1 MSAFAK
7 SVFEYQVTRSNRR
20 KTLSVVIRHAKVK
33 VMVPDFVSDAQ
44 VNSFVNER
52 HEWIVEKLNLQQ
64 QYVAQKQQF
73 EKQYTEGETFLYFG
87 NEIYLHLVSAG
98 RSWVDL
104 HGLQLVVAVSDKVA
118 QSKRNDTIKRLIT
131 NWYKKQLTL
140 YVSPKMH
147 EQAMLMGVDFKELK
161 VRSYKRR
168 WGSCTAQ
175 GVVSFN
181 LLLAMAPKFVIDYV
195 ILHELCHRVHMNH
208 SSDFWALVATYCP
221 DYKLAKV
228 WLKDHSELLQ
238 L

>member
-7 SVFEYQVTRSNRR
+7 SAFEYQVTRSNRR

-33 VMVPDFVSDAQ
+33 VMVPAFVSDAQ
-44 VNSFVNER
+44 VNTFIDER
-52 HEWIVEKLNLQQ
+52 YDWIVEKLNLQQ
-64 QYVAQKQQF
+64 QYVAQKQQL
-73 EKQYTEGETFLYFG
+73 EKQYVEDEAFLFFG
-87 NEIYLHLVSAG
+87 DEVTLHVASAS

-104 HGLQLVVAVSDKVA
+104 HDKQLVVAVSDKVA
-118 QSKRNDTIKRLIT
+118 QSKRADTIKRLIS
-131 NWYKKQLTL
+131 NWYKKQLTQ
-140 YVSPKMH
+140 YVTPKMH
-147 EQAMLMGVDFKELK
+147 EQAMLMGVDFSELK

-168 WGSCTAQ
+168 WGSCTAK
-175 GVVSFN
+175 GVISFN
-181 LLLAMAPKFVIDYV
+181 LLLGMAPKFVIDYV

-221 DYKLAKV
+221 DFKLAKV